1 MSLFDD
7 LRWQGDRQWRQL
19 GEALEYSFRQLF
31 RQQTEPFWQDS
42 PSLEAWLRWFFQ
54 GVLLVGLGLALY
66 FLGRSLWR
74 WWQRRSRSSSATLV
88 STLEERP
95 RPVREWLELAQDLQ
109 LAGDYGGACRALYM
123 ALLYRLQEAGWL
135 RLQPHCTNGDYLR
148 ELERLFQLGERSPA
162 VRRSIQHLFQVHSRS
177 YYGAEAVDA
186 QTLATCQAAYFEVA
200 PFLRERQQ

>member
-1 MSLFDD
+1 MTFFDD

-19 GEALEYSFRQLF
+19 SEALEYTFLQLF
-31 RQQTEPFWQDS
+31 QQQTEPFWEDS
-42 PSLEAWLRWFFQ
+42 PSLAAWLRWFFQ

-66 FLGRSLWR
+66 SLGRSLWR

-95 RPVREWLELAQDLQ
+95 RPVGEWLELAQNLQ
-109 LAGDYGGACRALYM
+109 LAGDYRGACRALYM

-135 RLQPHCTNGDYLR
+135 RLETHWTNSDYLR

-186 QTLATCQAAYFEVA
+186 QTLATCQAAYFEVE
-200 PFLRERQQ
+200 PFLRETQQ

>member
-1 MSLFDD
+1 MTFFDH
-7 LRWQGDRQWRQL
+7 LRWQGDRQWRQWS
-19 GEALEYSFRQLF
+19 EAVEYTFLQLF
-31 RQQTEPFWQDS
+31 HQQTAPFWQDS
-42 PSLEAWLRWFFQ
+42 PPLEAWLRWFFQ
-54 GVLLVGLGLALY
+54 GVLLLGLGFVLY
-66 FLGRSLWR
+66 FLGRSLWQ
-74 WWQRRSRSSSATLV
+74 WWQRRSRAFSPTAI

-95 RPVREWLELAQDLQ
+95 RPVREWLELAQNLQ
-109 LAGDYGGACRALYM
+109 LAGDYRGACRALYM

-186 QTLATCQAAYFEVA
+186 QTLATCHAAYFEVE
-200 PFLRERQQ
+200 PFLRESQP